1 MSTVPLATA
10 AQYTLAD
17 SVDESL
23 ASALA
28 GRDATCLWCG
38 GHDVEVVSADLWS
51 GAVVIRCRH
60 CGTELDGV
68 VPRHLREV
76 PR

>member
-1 MSTVPLATA
+1 MPLATA
-10 AQYTLAD
+10 VQHTLAD

-23 ASALA
+23 AAALNA
-28 GRDATCLWCG
+28 REATCLWCG
-38 GHDVEVVSADLWS
+38 GHDLQVLTADIWS
-51 GAVVIRCRH
+51 GSVTVRCRH
-60 CGTELDGV
+60 CGTELEGT

>member
-10 AQYTLAD
+10 SQPSLAD
-17 SVDESL
+17 AVDE
-23 ASALA
+23 ALA
-28 GRDATCLWCG
+28 AALNGRGSTCLWCG
-38 GHDVEVVSADLWS
+38 GHDIEVRSADLWS

-60 CGTELDGV
+60 CGTELEGA

>member
-10 AQYTLAD
+10 VLPTLAD
-17 SVDESL
+17 SVDEAL
-23 ASALA
+23 AAALA
-28 GRDATCLWCG
+28 GRDVSCLWCG
-38 GHDVEVVSADLWS
+38 GHAVVLAADLWS
-51 GAVVIRCRH
+51 GAVTISCSH
-60 CGTELDGV
+60 CCSEMSGI

>member
-1 MSTVPLATA
+1 MRTMPLATA
-10 AQYTLAD
+10 VQLTLAD
-17 SVDESL
+17 TVDESL

-38 GHDVEVVSADLWS
+38 GHDVEVLSADLWS
-51 GAVVIRCRH
+51 GAVAIRCRH

>member
-1 MSTVPLATA
+1 MSTMPLATA
-10 AQYTLAD
+10 VEVTLAD
-17 SVDESL
+17 AVDESL

-28 GRDATCLWCG
+28 GREATCLWCG
-38 GHDVEVVSADLWS
+38 GHDIEVLSADLWS
-51 GAVVIRCRH
+51 GAVAIRCRD
-60 CGTELDGV
+60 CGTELDGA

>member
-1 MSTVPLATA
+1 MSTVPLATVV
-10 AQYTLAD
+10 QPTLAD
-17 SVDESL
+17 AVDESL
-23 ASALA
+23 AAALA
-28 GRDATCLWCG
+28 GREAACLWCG
-38 GHDVEVVSADLWS
+38 ARDVEIRSADLWS
-51 GAVVIRCRH
+51 GAVVIGCRA

>member
-1 MSTVPLATA
+1 MSTMPLATA
-10 AQYTLAD
+10 VQPTLAD
-17 SVDESL
+17 AVDESL
-23 ASALA
+23 AAALN
-28 GRDATCLWCG
+28 GREANCLWCG
-38 GHDVEVVSADLWS
+38 GHDIEVRSADVWS

-60 CGTELDGV
+60 CGTELDGA

>member
-1 MSTVPLATA
+1 MPLATA
-10 AQYTLAD
+10 VQLTLAD

-28 GRDATCLWCG
+28 GREATCLWCG
-38 GHDVEVVSADLWS
+38 GHDTEVLTADLWS

-60 CGTELDGV
+60 CGAELDGV

>member
-10 AQYTLAD
+10 CSFTLAD
-17 SVDESL
+17 AVDESL
-23 ASALA
+23 AAALA
-28 GRDATCLWCG
+28 GRAEPCLWCG
-38 GHDVEVVSADLWS
+38 GVVAVRSADIWTGS
-51 GAVVIRCRH
+51 VHVDCPV
-60 CGTELDGV
+60 CGSELSGV

>member
-10 AQYTLAD
+10 AQPTLAD
-17 SVDESL
+17 AVDESL
-23 ASALA
+23 AAALA
-28 GRDATCLWCG
+28 GRDAACLWCG
-38 GHDVEVVSADLWS
+38 AHDVEVLSADLWS
-51 GAVVIRCRH
+51 GAVVVRCRL
-60 CGTELDGV
+60 CGTELEGT

>member
-10 AQYTLAD
+10 AQPTLAD
-17 SVDESL
+17 AVDESL
-23 ASALA
+23 AAALA
-28 GRDATCLWCG
+28 GRETTCLWCG
-38 GHDVEVVSADLWS
+38 GHDIEVRTADLWS
-51 GAVVIRCRH
+51 GTVAIRCRR
-60 CGTELDGV
+60 CGTELEGM

>member
-10 AQYTLAD
+10 IQPMLAD
-17 SVDESL
+17 VVDESL
-23 ASALA
+23 AAALN
-28 GRDATCLWCG
+28 GREAACLWCG
-38 GHDVEVVSADLWS
+38 GHDVEVRTADLWS
-51 GAVVIRCRH
+51 GTVVVRCRH